1 MGQKKIKEKKAKGS
15 VKERQKKQEAGEY
28 RTGEANEY
36 RIARIKK
43 KKKKRQLEG
52 RIGKKMGGKNKCSTR
67 KENENLLR
75 ETEGT

>member
-43 KKKKRQLEG
+43 KKKKGSWRGEQAKRWEG
-52 RIGKKMGGKNKCSTR
+52 KTNVLQEKKMKIY
-67 KENENLLR
+67 
-75 ETEGT
+75 